1 MAIEASADL
10 AQARLLHG
18 RGVAENNAG
27 RPAQATR
34 LFRRA
39 ERLVSGARSA
49 SDHDRTILSARIA
62 ISEAF
67 SEFELFGLDRGL
79 AALGAAVAHL
89 GEQIEP
95 EIEVHLHLQEGFMR
109 ARGGNLAEALPS
121 LDRAAGLLDQAGGT
135 AGCYVLMNRGM
146 IHLHLGHLKDAR
158 SDFRAAVARARRF
171 ELDLELIKAEHNLG
185 CLEAIAGN
193 LAEALK
199 IMDASLDSNADV
211 SRAVIQLDRANI
223 LIEAGL
229 HREADAA
236 LIEAADISRSRRL
249 WHDVGEIELARA
261 ECALLNDEVDLARR
275 LAATARDRFRRRA
288 NQTWRRQA
296 ELVLLQADM
305 AAGRPGSRLA
315 APARRLVVEF
325 TQTGLHT
332 QARTAQLIAAE
343 ALLQS
348 GRLDDA
354 QEVADQRPTTRTDPI
369 SVRLYDHYVRAQ
381 LAVGSRDRSAA
392 RRHVRNGLTE
402 LAQYQS
408 SFGSIDLQSGSA
420 VHGRRL
426 AELDVEMALQDGR
439 PGALL
444 EAVERGR
451 ATSNRLIPVQS
462 PADEESAVLLAELR
476 QTIESIR
483 EAEQDPRATDRL
495 PARRQRVADVQRLLR
510 ARSWHTD
517 GSRRMERPA
526 RATEVLAGL
535 ADYQASMACYVQVGD
550 SLHVLSAGV
559 SGMRI
564 HALGSASEVFEIIR
578 RVRADLDV
586 IANGR
591 LPSALV
597 SAVYGGLRRSLVE
610 LDARLIEPV
619 GLADERVVI
628 VPTGALAMLPWG
640 SLPSMK
646 GRPVV
651 VSPSGS
657 SWLAAA
663 APRVSRADCR
673 VEVFAGPGLVRSN
686 EEAVAVAKVWDGSV
700 VSLGDEARQDGL
712 VKAMAEA
719 DVVHVAAHGEH
730 QSENPLFSSIRLS
743 DGPVF
748 AYEFDQTARAAEHV
762 VLSACELGLATIRPG
777 DEALGLTSVLLHLGT
792 RSVVAGVAR
801 VHDEVAAEVMIN
813 YHAALAGGHDSAR
826 ALADACAAEVDLPTP
841 FVCFGATW
849 SR

>member
-1 MAIEASADL
+1 METSADL
-10 AQARLLHG
+10 EQARLLHG

-27 RPAQATR
+27 RPAHATR

-39 ERLVSGARSA
+39 QRLVSGA
-49 SDHDRTILSARIA
+49 HDAPIRDRQVLNARLA
-62 ISEAF
+62 ISQAF
-67 SEFELFGLDRGL
+67 SEYELFGLDRGL
-79 AALGAAVAHL
+79 AALEAAVTPL
-89 GEQIEP
+89 GDEIEP

-121 LDRAAGLLDQAGGT
+121 LDRAAALLDQAGGT

-158 SDFRAAVARARRF
+158 ADFQAAVSRARRF
-171 ELDLELIKAEHNLG
+171 ELDAELVKAELNLG
-185 CLEAIAGN
+185 CLEALAGN
-193 LAEALK
+193 LAEALQT
-199 IMDASLDSNADV
+199 MDASLDSNADV
-211 SRAVIQLDRANI
+211 SRAVIQLDRAKI

-261 ECALLNDEVDLARR
+261 ECALLNDEVELARR
-275 LAATARDRFRRRA
+275 LAGTARDRFRRRA

-305 AAGRPGSRLA
+305 AAGRPGSRLS

-325 TQTGLHT
+325 TETGLAT

-348 GRLDDA
+348 GRLEDA
-354 QEVADQRPTTRTDPI
+354 QAVADQKLISRTDPI
-369 SVRLYDHYVRAQ
+369 SVRLYDHYVRAK
-381 LAVGSRDRSAA
+381 LAVSSRDRSTA

-426 AELDVEMALQDGR
+426 AELDVEMALEDGR
-439 PGALL
+439 PAALI
-444 EAVERGR
+444 EAIERGR

-462 PADEESAVLLAELR
+462 PADEESAILLAELR

-483 EAEQDPRATDRL
+483 EAEQDPSAADQL
-495 PARRQRVADVQRLLR
+495 PGRRQRVADVQKALR

-517 GSRRMERPA
+517 GSRRMEHPA
-526 RATEVLAGL
+526 RATEIMAGL
-535 ADYQASMACYVQVGD
+535 SAYQASLASYVQVGD
-550 SLHVLSAGV
+550 SLHVLSAGS

-564 HALGSASEVFEIIR
+564 HGLGSAAEVCEIIR

-591 LPSALV
+591 LPAALV
-597 SAVYGGLRRSLVE
+597 SAVYGGLRRSLAE
-610 LDARLIEPV
+610 LDARLIEPL
-619 GLADERVVI
+619 GFSDERVVI
-628 VPTGALAMLPWG
+628 VPTGMLAMLPWG
-640 SLPSMK
+640 SLPSMR

-651 VSPSGS
+651 VAPSGS

-663 APRVSRADCR
+663 APREHRLAQR
-673 VEVFAGPGLVRSN
+673 VTVFAGPGLIRSD
-686 EEAVAVAKVWDGSV
+686 EEAIAVGKLWDGAM
-700 VSLGDEARQDGL
+700 VSLGDEARRDGL
-712 VKAMAEA
+712 VQAMAEA
-719 DVVHVAAHGEH
+719 NVVHVAAHGEH
-730 QSENPLFSSIRLS
+730 QAENPLFSSIRLS

-801 VHDEVAAEVMIN
+801 VHDDVAAEVMVN
-813 YHAALAGGHDSAR
+813 YHSALAKGQDSAR